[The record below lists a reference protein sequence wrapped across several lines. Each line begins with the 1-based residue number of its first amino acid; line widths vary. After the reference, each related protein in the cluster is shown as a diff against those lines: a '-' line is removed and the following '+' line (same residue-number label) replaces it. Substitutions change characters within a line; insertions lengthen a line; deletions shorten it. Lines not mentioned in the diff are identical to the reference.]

1 MKQVVRVVDALL
13 KWTVI
18 IVMGINVLNV
28 LWQVF
33 TRFVLNNPSS
43 WTEELARYLLIWV
56 SLLGASYAHRLKMHL
71 AIETLTDKFAG
82 KTKYYANVFIQSVVF
97 LFAFFVMVAGG
108 AYLVNLTF
116 TLQQMSAAL
125 QIPLGYVYLAI
136 PLSGILIMF
145 YSAVFIIE
153 DYRVMILDKEPL
165 IQDDSPART
174 LSMD

>member
-1 MKQVVRVVDALL
+1 MKRIVGVVDTLL

-18 IVMGINVLNV
+18 IVMGVNVLNV

-33 TRFVLNNPSS
+33 TRFIMNNPSS

-71 AIETLTDKFAG
+71 AIETLTDKFTG
-82 KTKYYANVFIQSVVF
+82 KAKYYANVFIQSMVF

-108 AYLVNLTF
+108 VYLVNLTF

-136 PLSGILIMF
+136 PLSGMLIMF

-153 DYRVMILDKEPL
+153 DYRVMVLEKDPL
-165 IQDDSPART
+165 IQDDSTAQS